1 MKPIGPYVAARD
13 LTGELPGG
21 EVRTFRATDRL
32 TGMPVLLHVLSRV
45 VILPEL
51 PHDPAL
57 LPFTDSGV
65 DGETVYLATELAPHA
80 VPASD
85 PLLAARGALAGLAAL
100 HDSGLT
106 HGGVGPAQLWSVDGR
121 VALAG
126 AGLPW
131 GRGNTPQ
138 DDLRDL
144 AATLERL
151 GGIPRSLQDAS
162 ESLSAR
168 ELLARLSP
176 SAAPPPTPPAEAPAS
191 TDHHPG
197 YDGTPIVLGEADSGE
212 GSPPEPRSPGRKG
225 GKGRGSW
232 RLPNLGRSS
241 GVGAGPET
249 GPPPAS
255 PEPGPVDQPVTV
267 QVPAVPPVVEPVAP
281 EVPRVV
287 RLGSGGEG
295 PAREGAARGERPAL
309 TASPA
314 REVVAAPPPL
324 VDINLG
330 EADLEALAADQ
341 QDLASL
347 RESLRETA
355 GLPPEPDSLIAA
367 AIRHQAEGRPRPAAS
382 GGTTP
387 RRVVDKPVRIG
398 WEDDHSWRVVRTG
411 QSAPP
416 RSRSVPRW
424 LGPALALAALLLL
437 VALVWVLLAARGPRA
452 DVRSPQARVAGACCD
467 VRFTV
472 RGGAGVPVRLS
483 VVSAP
488 EGSGVS
494 PGAAV
499 GTVPG
504 PVRLPGPG
512 TYTLRVAAEGYSP
525 STVTITAPTAQPI
538 AIDLGL

>member
-13 LTGELPGG
+13 LTGDLPGG
-21 EVRTFRATDRL
+21 GVRTLRATDRL
-32 TGMPVLLHVLSRV
+32 TGMPVLLHVLDRV

-51 PHDPAL
+51 PHAPAL

-65 DGETVYLATELAPHA
+65 DGVAVYLVTELPPHA

-100 HDSGLT
+100 HEAGLI

-131 GRGNTPQ
+131 GRGQTPE

-144 AATLERL
+144 AATLEAL
-151 GGIPRSLQDAS
+151 GGVPAPLRDAS
-162 ESLSAR
+162 GTSSGTSSAR
-168 ELLARLSP
+168 DLLARLERPAASSP
-176 SAAPPPTPPAEAPAS
+176 A
-191 TDHHPG
+191 HVH
-197 YDGTPIVLGEADSGE
+197 DGTPIVLGQVDPGEAT
-212 GSPPEPRSPGRKG
+212 PEEPGPSGRKG
-225 GKGRGSW
+225 GQSAW
-232 RLPNLGRSS
+232 RLPNLHRSS
-241 GVGAGPET
+241 GAEVAPRESGPAD
-249 GPPPAS
+249 GPA
-255 PEPGPVDQPVTV
+255 
-267 QVPAVPPVVEPVAP
+267 AVRVPVVEPVAP

-287 RLGSGGEG
+287 RV
-295 PAREGAARGERPAL
+295 AARGEEA
-309 TASPA
+309 A
-314 REVVAAPPPL
+314 REVVTAPPL
-324 VDINLG
+324 VDIQLG

-341 QDLASL
+341 QDLASV

-367 AIRHQAEGRPRPAAS
+367 AIRHQAEGHTRPAAS
-382 GGTTP
+382 GGATP
-387 RRVVDKPVRIG
+387 RRVVDKPIRIG
-398 WEDDHSWRVVRTG
+398 WEDDHSWRVVRAG
-411 QSAPP
+411 QNPS
-416 RSRSVPRW
+416 SRARGAPRW

-437 VALVWVLLAARGPRA
+437 VVLVWALLAARASRA
-452 DVRSPQARVAGACCD
+452 EVAAPQAQLAQACCD

-483 VVSAP
+483 VVAAP
-488 EGSGVS
+488 GGSGVPS
-494 PGAAV
+494 GAHV

-512 TYTLRVAAEGYSP
+512 TYTLRVAAEGYAP
-525 STVTITAPTAQPI
+525 STVTVTAPTSQPI
-538 AIDLGL
+538 AIDLGF